1 MNILLALSG
10 GIAAYKA
17 PRIVSL
23 LVEEKHTVRVV
34 ATPNA
39 LRFVSPLTLSALSGS
54 PVSSDLFKDMGDYEM
69 SHIRLPEW
77 ADLLLVAPASANL
90 IAKAANGIAD
100 DLVATVLN
108 AAGTGDWAACPAV
121 YAPAMNTRMWN
132 HPATQANVAKLA
144 SWGAR
149 ILDPELGRLACSDT
163 GVGRMM
169 EPDDIIKRLKE
180 WGLLKPAA

>member
-1 MNILLALSG
+1 VL
-10 GIAAYKA
+10 
-17 PRIVSL
+17 
-23 LVEEKHTVRVV
+23 
-34 ATPNA
+34 
-39 LRFVSPLTLSALSGS
+39 
-54 PVSSDLFKDMGDYEM
+54 SDLFKDMGDYEM

-90 IAKAANGIAD
+90 IAKAANGMAD

-108 AAGTGDWAACPAV
+108 AAGTGDQAACPVV

-132 HPATQANVAKLA
+132 HAATQANVAKLV

-149 ILDPELGRLACSDT
+149 ILGPELGRLACSDM
-163 GVGRMM
+163 GVGRML
-169 EPDDIIKRLKE
+169 EPENILQTLKD